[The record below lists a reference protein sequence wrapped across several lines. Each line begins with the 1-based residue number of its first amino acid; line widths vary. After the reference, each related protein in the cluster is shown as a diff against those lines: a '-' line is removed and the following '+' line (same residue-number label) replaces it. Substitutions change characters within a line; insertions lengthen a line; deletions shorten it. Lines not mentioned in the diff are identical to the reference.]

1 MTAHSI
7 IWDWNGTLLNDLSL
21 CVSSINV
28 LLEKRKLFKLDAQKY
43 KEVFSFPVRDYYET
57 IGFDF
62 STEDFEVPAMEFI
75 SLYESQVEKC
85 TLQPGALDVLNFF
98 KEKGMKQ
105 FVLSAMHQN
114 MLEKT
119 LKHNGIFHFFE
130 GVAGLG
136 DHFAVSKVDRGL
148 QLISQ
153 FKIEKE
159 NAFIIGDTIHDFEV
173 AQELGIRCILVAD
186 GHQSEERLQ
195 STGTL
200 VLKRLSGLKK
210 EDWEIL
216 VNKLPV

>member
-1 MTAHSI
+1 
-7 IWDWNGTLLNDLSL
+7 
-21 CVSSINV
+21 
-28 LLEKRKLFKLDAQKY
+28 
-43 KEVFSFPVRDYYET
+43 
-57 IGFDF
+57 
-62 STEDFEVPAMEFI
+62 
-75 SLYESQVEKC
+75 
-85 TLQPGALDVLNFF
+85 
-98 KEKGMKQ
+98 MKQ